1 LWLWS
6 SAVGAPSISERQRQ
20 ESAIHFLRKL
30 IGDNPFLVDL
40 RFLQRK
46 VPQFVMI
53 HLKVLV

>member
-1 LWLWS
+1 LSFAMPTLNTT
-6 SAVGAPSISERQRQ
+6 A
-20 ESAIHFLRKL
+20 

-40 RFLQRK
+40 RFLQHK